1 MCGIVGLHLRD
12 PELHAQLGRL
22 LETMLCQVA
31 ERGPDS
37 AGVAVYGDRRRVP
50 AGHSAV
56 SLLLPAST
64 ADLAETVRAALP
76 GSPELRVTEAGDTTV
91 VAAPVAHDVLV
102 AAVRQSNPGATVVG
116 SGTDLT
122 VYKGT
127 GHPRELAA
135 TYDLANAQGWQGL
148 AHTRMATESAVTPEG
163 CHPFSV
169 GPDQCLVHNGSF
181 ANHATIRRELRA
193 SGHVFDSENDSEVG
207 ARFVADRLA
216 QGEDLEKALRL
227 LCERF
232 DGFYTLLVTNADGFA
247 VVRDAI
253 ACKPAIIAE
262 TDRWVAMASEFRAL
276 ADLPGIEH
284 ARLYEPEPE
293 RVYVWQRG
301 ATGTNP

>member
-12 PELHAQLGRL
+12 PELFPRLGRL
-22 LETMLCQVA
+22 LETMVGGVV

-37 AGVAVYGDRRRVP
+37 VGVAIYGDRRRCPEGYAAISV
-50 AGHSAV
+50 
-56 SLLLPAST
+56 
-64 ADLAETVRAALP
+64 LARDVALDLP
-76 GSPELRVTEAGDTTV
+76 GLLVTEAGDTTV
-91 VAAPVAHDVLV
+91 LAAPMPPDALVL
-102 AAVRQSNPGATVVG
+102 AVRTALPDATVVG
-116 SGTDLT
+116 TGTDLT

-127 GHPRELAA
+127 GDPRTLAG
-135 TYDLANAQGWQGL
+135 TYDLANATGWQGL

-181 ANHATIRRELRA
+181 ANHATIRRELQA
-193 SGHVFDSENDSEVG
+193 AGHVFDSENDSEVG

-216 QGEDLEKALRL
+216 RGEDLDKALRL

-232 DGFYTLLVTNADGFA
+232 DGFYTLLVTSADGFA

-276 ADLPGIEH
+276 AELPGVES

-293 RVYVWQRG
+293 RVYHWTREGVRL
-301 ATGTNP
+301 

>member
-12 PELHAQLGRL
+12 PELHPQLGRL

-50 AGHSAV
+50 AGHAAV
-56 SLLLPAST
+56 SVLTSGS
-64 ADLAETVRAALP
+64 DLAASLHAALP
-76 GSPELRVTEAGDTTV
+76 ELVVTEAGDTAV
-91 VAAPVAHDVLV
+91 VAAPVEVDALV
-102 AAVRQSNPGATVVG
+102 AAVRRCDPDATVVG

-127 GHPRELAA
+127 GHPRELAR

-276 ADLPGIEH
+276 ADLPGIDD

-293 RVYVWQRG
+293 RVYVWGRT
-301 ATGTNP
+301 AS